1 MADGSQHSMA
11 YVAESTYGVTPA
23 TPTFKAIRNKG
34 TTLALTKEGSAD
46 EELRDDRQITDY
58 RHMNRSV
65 GGDITINLSYGS
77 FDDFLEAA
85 AMGTWD
91 TDKLVVGKTRRSFT
105 IERKFGDIS
114 DKPYHRYTGCEIN
127 TLNLTVA
134 PGTRVSG
141 SFGVIGKDM
150 SPEAAALSGSTYGNA
165 TTTQVFDSFKGVIKE
180 GAASLAV
187 VTELTLTL
195 DNGLESRYVV
205 GSDSTIQPGAKRS
218 NVTGQLSAYFENS
231 TLLEKFL
238 NEQDSSL
245 EFSLV
250 DAAGNAYVFTLPK
263 IKYTGGQVDVSGEGA
278 IILPL
283 PFQAVYDETEDT
295 NLSIERV
302 AA

>member
-11 YVAESTYGVTPA
+11 YAAESTYGVTPA
-23 TPTFKAIRNKG
+23 SPSFKAIRNKG

-58 RHMNRSV
+58 RHMNKSV
-65 GGDITINLSYGS
+65 GGDININLSYGS
-77 FDDFLEAA
+77 FDDLLEAVS
-85 AMGTWD
+85 MGTW
-91 TDKLVVGKTRRSFT
+91 TNDKLTVGATRRSFT
-105 IERKFGDIS
+105 IERKFGGIP
-114 DKPYHRYTGCEIN
+114 DKPYHRYKGCEVN

-134 PGTRVSG
+134 PGARVSG
-141 SFGVIGKDM
+141 SFGIIGKDM
-150 SPEAAALSGSTYGNA
+150 NLGAAALPGSTYGDA
-165 TTTQVFDSFKGVIKE
+165 TSTQVFDSFKGVISE
-180 GAASLAV
+180 GSTDLAI
-187 VTELTLTL
+187 VTEVTLTL
-195 DNGLESRYVV
+195 ENGLESRYVI
-205 GSDSTIQPGAKRS
+205 GSDTTVQPGAGRS

-238 NEQDSSL
+238 NEDASSL

-250 DAAGNAYVFTLPK
+250 DAAGNSYVITLPK

-283 PFQAVYDETEDT
+283 PFQAVYDEIAGT
-295 NLSIERV
+295 NLIIERI

>member
-23 TPTFKAIRNKG
+23 SPTFKAIRNKG

-58 RHMNRSV
+58 RHMNKSV
-65 GGDITINLSYGS
+65 GGDININLSYGS
-77 FDDFLEAA
+77 FDDFLEGAT
-85 AMGTWD
+85 MGAWD
-91 TDKLVVGKTRRSFT
+91 SNKLVVGKTRRSFT
-105 IERKFGDIS
+105 VERKFGDIS
-114 DKPYHRYTGCEIN
+114 DKPYHRFTGCELN

-134 PGTRVSG
+134 PGARVSG

-150 SPEAAALSGSTYGNA
+150 SPEAAALSGSTYGDE

-180 GAASLAV
+180 GAAGLAV
-187 VTELTLTL
+187 MTEVTLTL
-195 DNGLESRYVV
+195 DNGLESRFVV
-205 GSDSTIQPGAKRS
+205 GSDTTIQPGVKRS

-231 TLLEKFL
+231 VLLEKFL
-238 NEQDSSL
+238 DEDSSSL

-250 DAAGNAYVFTLPK
+250 DAAGNSYIFTLPK

-283 PFQAVYDETEDT
+283 PFQAVYDETEGT
-295 NLSIERV
+295 NLIIERV
-302 AA
+302 SA